1 MLALMDTPAAVPLHP
16 TLVISILVSLTS
28 LIPLLVTLLVM
39 KVLVPILL
47 SMGTRLKLQQYHF
60 PLPVIIRLRSLQ
72 DKKKHF
78 LSRERWQN
86 NVANFMHITLRKS
99 ECPIPIAPSRIFV
112 ALW

>member
-1 MLALMDTPAAVPLHP
+1 MDTPAAVPLHP

-60 PLPVIIRLRSLQ
+60 PLPVII
-72 DKKKHF
+72 
-78 LSRERWQN
+78 
-86 NVANFMHITLRKS
+86 
-99 ECPIPIAPSRIFV
+99 
-112 ALW
+112 